1 MSLPAERIRLMKRSG
16 IREIMDLAAGRDD
29 VLHLEVGQ
37 PDFATPQHIV
47 EAGCQAALSGY
58 TTYTANKGLVEVRES
73 IVAKLGRVNRIHAE
87 PDEVVI
93 TAGAVNALVE
103 CLATLVSPGD
113 TILIPDP
120 GWPNY
125 QMMADVLAARTVHY
139 PLVPEE
145 QFVPDLDRLEELA
158 RTSGAKVLMVNSPGN
173 PTGAV
178 FSREVT
184 ERLVEIAERHG
195 MYIVSDECYEQIVFE
210 GDHVSPASID
220 GAEHVL
226 SVFSLSKSYAMTGW
240 RMGYVTGPREV
251 IDLVAKV
258 QEPMIS
264 CATSIAQKAGQT
276 ALDGDQACVTE
287 MVDAYRARRDMVV
300 DILRAGGLLISVPRG
315 AFYIMADV
323 SAAGNDSYAFARR
336 LIQDRAVAVAPGET
350 FGPSGAG
357 KVRLSLATAT
367 PQLREGAQRLVDAVA
382 QWRVS

>member
-1 MSLPAERIRLMKRSG
+1 
-16 IREIMDLAAGRDD
+16 
-29 VLHLEVGQ
+29 
-37 PDFATPQHIV
+37 V
-47 EAGCQAALSGY
+47 EAGCRAARSGY
-58 TTYTANKGLVEVRES
+58 TTYTANKGLMTVRES
-73 IVAKLGRVNRIHAE
+73 IVAKLERVNRIAAD
-87 PDEVVI
+87 PDAVVI

-125 QMMADVLAARTVHY
+125 QMMADVLAARAVHY
-139 PLVPEE
+139 PLVPEQ
-145 QFVPDLDRLEELA
+145 QFFPDLDRLEELA
-158 RTSGAKVLMVNSPGN
+158 ATSGAKVLLVNSPAN

-195 MYIVSDECYEQIVFE
+195 MYLLSDECYEQIVFE
-210 GDHVSPASID
+210 GEHVSPASID

-240 RMGYVTGPREV
+240 RMGYATGPREI

-276 ALDGDQACVTE
+276 ALDGDQGCVAE
-287 MVDAYRARRDMVV
+287 MVDAYRSRRDMVV
-300 DILRAGGLLISVPRG
+300 DILREGGLLISVPRG

-323 SAAGNDSYAFARR
+323 SSAGSDSYAFARR

-367 PQLREGAQRLVDAVA
+367 PDLRDGANRLVEAVA
-382 QWRVS
+382 QWSMA